1 MNLLAQDLIHPGY
14 ETPSILDFPYAP
26 SNWSV
31 KAAEEGAHQRGLTL
45 TETHW
50 RVVRTLQAL
59 YARNA
64 EPVIN
69 MRDLHDAL
77 EQDFHREGGI
87 RYLYTLFPNGPLAQS
102 RLLASLTLPAGA
114 QDKPA

>member
-1 MNLLAQDLIHPGY
+1 MNLLTQDWIHPGY
-14 ETPSILDFPYAP
+14 ETPSLLDFPHAP

-31 KAAEEGAHQRGLTL
+31 KDTEEGARQRGLAL

-50 RVVRTLQAL
+50 RVVRALQAL

-64 EPVIN
+64 ETVIN

-77 EQDFHREGGI
+77 NEDFHHEGGI

-102 RLLASLTLPAGA
+102 CLLASLTLPAGA

>member
-1 MNLLAQDLIHPGY
+1 MNLLTQDLIHLGY
-14 ETPSILDFPYAP
+14 EIPSILDFPHAP

-31 KAAEEGAHQRGLTL
+31 KDVEEGARQRGLTL
-45 TETHW
+45 TETQW
-50 RVVRTLQAL
+50 RVVRALQAL

-69 MRDLHDAL
+69 MHDLYDAL
-77 EQDFHREGGI
+77 DEDFHREGGI

-102 RLLASLTLPAGA
+102 CLLASLTLPVSA
-114 QDKPA
+114 QDQTT